1 MQSPLILELIDAL
14 KVLPGVGS
22 KSAQRMAYYLLER
35 DRSGAQR
42 LSATLQKAVNQIGH
56 CAECRTLTELEI
68 CPICAD
74 VRRDE
79 TVLCVVETPADIL
92 SFESSGVFKGKYH
105 VLMGHLSPI
114 DGVGPEEL
122 GLDLLENRLAAS
134 TIQELI
140 IATNPTVEGEVTAH
154 YLQQISKQHLVK
166 VTRLAQGIPFG
177 AELEYLDPGT
187 LTQAFLY
194 RKEVDE

>member
-14 KVLPGVGS
+14 KILPGIGN

-35 DRSGAQR
+35 EQEGAK
-42 LSATLQKAVNQIGH
+42 TLALTIQQALEKVGH
-56 CAECRTLTELEI
+56 CSQCRTLTEFET

-74 VRRDE
+74 TRRDE
-79 TVLCVVETPADIL
+79 SVICVVETPADIL
-92 SFESSGVFKGKYH
+92 SFEGSGVFKGKYH

-114 DGVGPEEL
+114 DGIGPEEL
-122 GLDLLENRLAAS
+122 GLDFLESRLQS
-134 TIQELI
+134 VEVEELI
-140 IATNPTVEGEVTAH
+140 VATNPSVEGEVTAH
-154 YLQQISKQHLVK
+154 YLQQMAKNYQIK

>member
-14 KVLPGVGS
+14 KVLPGVGN

-35 DRSGAQR
+35 DRSGAKR
-42 LSATLQKAVNQIGH
+42 LSATLEKAVQQIGH
-56 CAECRTLTELEI
+56 CSECRTLTELET
-68 CPICAD
+68 CPICSDA
-74 VRRDE
+74 RRDDK
-79 TVLCVVETPADIL
+79 VVCVVETPADIL
-92 SFESSGVFKGKYH
+92 SFESSGVFKGRYH

-122 GLDLLENRLAAS
+122 GLDQLEVRLDNS
-134 TIQELI
+134 PIQELI

-154 YLQQISKQHLVK
+154 YLQQMAKARGVK

-194 RKEVDE
+194 RKEIDD